1 MLRVQPTIRRQ
12 HRNDAAHEIPRV
24 LIDRFDQTFALKHRA
39 VVSTDRDCIGAMNLA
54 SQRLCMALTDFRPY
68 LPQERIAHLE
78 IKLRSIADAL
88 AKIRNQDVAIVALEK
103 VALQTRPELSKTA
116 KRLIES
122 RNQVRQSSSRTLK
135 QLLLTLRP
143 KALRKQLFCSAIAES
158 HDSSRHKIAPRL
170 QSIAGAVIRK
180 HLTEFE
186 AYANPLLNP
195 FGAATLQE
203 LTTLTKHLAFA
214 IEIFAEC
221 SETDLQPFSR
231 SLNAM
236 DDALLEVAGCDSC
249 IAHIHTEIV
258 ESIKAGQANATRSLA
273 PFLAAVKQQ
282 RKSHYEET
290 YAIWNSW
297 EKDQLSKC
305 VRRAINTP

>member
-24 LIDRFDQTFALKHRA
+24 LIDRFDQTSALKHRA
-39 VVSTDRDCIGAMNLA
+39 
-54 SQRLCMALTDFRPY
+54 
-68 LPQERIAHLE
+68 
-78 IKLRSIADAL
+78 
-88 AKIRNQDVAIVALEK
+88 
-103 VALQTRPELSKTA
+103 
-116 KRLIES
+116 
-122 RNQVRQSSSRTLK
+122 
-135 QLLLTLRP
+135 
-143 KALRKQLFCSAIAES
+143 
-158 HDSSRHKIAPRL
+158 
-170 QSIAGAVIRK
+170 
-180 HLTEFE
+180 FE

-258 ESIKAGQANATRSLA
+258 ESIKAGQANATR
-273 PFLAAVKQQ
+273 
-282 RKSHYEET
+282 
-290 YAIWNSW
+290 IWPRFW
-297 EKDQLSKC
+297 PQ
-305 VRRAINTP
+305 